1 MFWYTIIKKS
11 KLEQLE
17 NENIFMNKEI
27 YRLKTQD
34 IKMPSMEE
42 FYNDWYHTITD
53 SYPW

>member
-1 MFWYTIIKKS
+1 MFWYTMIKKS
-11 KLEQLE
+11 ELE
-17 NENIFMNKEI
+17 NLEKENRRLKEI
-27 YRLKTQD
+27 NRLKD